1 VLSLLRHLL
10 GHAPRYFLLLAVLS
24 SGLGA
29 HAHPVVRIGT
39 GDWVP
44 HVDQQ
49 REDGGALSRLVRDIF
64 MAAGYRVEFVYY
76 P

>member
-24 SGLGA
+24 SGPGA

-49 REDGGALSRLVRDIF
+49 RERLVRDIF